1 MFWRSFT
8 TIALVGALSLGQAE
22 KVEADAGDFIG
33 GAIVGGVI
41 GHAIGRD
48 QQRKTQQQ
56 RQTVTRTYRPRIPVT
71 QHGRQTQTA
80 LNYFGY
86 QAGVVDGQ
94 IGPGTRRA
102 IERYQVSMGYPVNG
116 RDFQPYQF
124 DFLMDA
130 YYWATNGG
138 QAQSRLVGQPLLM
151 AYRQQVQ
158 TGTAYAAAPAPAP
171 LPVQPGQVTTV
182 VVPVPTAPA
191 PAATTTVVAPAPAPE
206 APVVSA
212 PTVEASAPAEEEPKA
227 GLPNLFAGSSPTVS
241 LANRCNAV
249 MLQTSTNGGY
259 TTLANLSDPGF
270 TLSEQFCLARSYAI
284 ARGEELMQG
293 IQGLTPQQI
302 SDQCVAFGDM
312 LTAQVDAISLR
323 PAAEAEAEMRSFAL
337 STGIS
342 PSDLAA
348 TSRVCLATGYAQ
360 DNMNVALGAA
370 LMLATLGE
378 PAYGELLG
386 HHLREGVG
394 TTQRT
399 DLAMQWY
406 EASLSALESGSGAV
420 FMPGQKERPQLLRAS
435 MTMLGPDAKQGA
447 LTAPSNVQNATLP
460 TFSVQQ

>member
-8 TIALVGALSLGQAE
+8 TFALIGALSVGSTTD
-22 KVEADAGDFIG
+22 VRADAGDFIG
-33 GAIVGGVI
+33 GAIVGGLI
-41 GHAIGRD
+41 GHAITKD
-48 QQRKTQQQ
+48 QQKR
-56 RQTVTRTYRPRIPVT
+56 RTVTRTQTYRPAIPIT
-71 QHGRQTQTA
+71 EHGRQTQVA

-86 QAGVVDGQ
+86 QAGSVDGQ

-138 QAQSRLVGQPLLM
+138 QVQTRLVGQPLLM
-151 AYRQQVQ
+151 AYRQQMQ
-158 TGTAYAAAPAPAP
+158 TQTAYAVQPQAAPLA
-171 LPVQPGQVTTV
+171 LQPGQVTTV
-182 VVPVPTAPA
+182 VVPA
-191 PAATTTVVAPAPAPE
+191 PAAPAAPAAAPA
-206 APVVSA
+206 V
-212 PTVEASAPAEEEPKA
+212 PTVAASAEPESKSQSS
-227 GLPNLFAGSSPTVS
+227 LPNLFAGSAPSVS

-259 TTLANLSDPGF
+259 TTLASMTDPEF

-284 ARGEELMQG
+284 ARGEDLMQG
-293 IQGLTPQQI
+293 IQGLTPKQI
-302 SDQCVAFGDM
+302 SEQCNAFGDM
-312 LTAQVDAISLR
+312 LSAQVDAISLR

-337 STGIS
+337 STGI
-342 PSDLAA
+342 PPADLSA

-360 DNMNVALGAA
+360 DNMTVALGAA
-370 LMLATLGE
+370 LMLVTLGE

-394 TTQRT
+394 TTARN

-406 EASLSALESGSGAV
+406 EASVSALENGSNPV
-420 FMPGQKERPQLLRAS
+420 FMPSQNERPQLLRAS
-435 MTMLGPDAKQGA
+435 MTLLGPEAKQGA
-447 LTAPSNVQNATLP
+447 LTAPAPVQNATLP